1 MKAFKD
7 TAGREWKIDL
17 TIGAMNRVRDA
28 LGLDLLAPHEKPGDK
43 ADQRAKDLKFKG
55 RQALLV
61 SILSRDASLLFDVIY
76 QIVKPQLEKA
86 NITVDEFVE
95 SMGGDSAYDAYKSFH
110 EEWSDFFRKFHRPD
124 AAKMVEKHLQ
134 LIEAEAKRDELVVDQ
149 IGEAVERKM
158 QQRRKVLEEKLAA
171 VGYGPKS
178 TSSPALSG
186 STPKT

>member
-1 MKAFKD
+1 
-7 TAGREWKIDL
+7 
-17 TIGAMNRVRDA
+17 
-28 LGLDLLAPHEKPGDK
+28 
-43 ADQRAKDLKFKG
+43 
-55 RQALLV
+55 
-61 SILSRDASLLFDVIY
+61 
-76 QIVKPQLEKA
+76 
-86 NITVDEFVE
+86 
-95 SMGGDSAYDAYKSFH
+95 
-110 EEWSDFFRKFHRPD
+110 
-124 AAKMVEKHLQ
+124 MVEKHLQ